1 MADAHGSGPCVRKD
15 VRVQLPPRPRATHA
29 RGARSPSRGHR
40 CCSGGPS
47 PPDPQPGA
55 SPPDPHPSVRL
66 VVPLP
71 FVGTSVVGMSVGA
84 TSVGPSSSWP
94 FVVSCLPLGYC
105 RYTPGPGPRHMCA
118 IGPRTTARL
127 SARAPLLRRRT
138 LSRFALPVDGW
149 REPTRG
155 CVAGQRVRDGR
166 GEACPGHSVEL
177 DQQFG
182 AFSCQIWP
190 FSRRTADH
198 GTESHRRP
206 CSPGRRGSR
215 GATGGLHAGPAQGR
229 WRTPFP
235 PAHRESVRA
244 HRRRPERADPGACT
258 DTRCVAGST
267 ADGGA
272 VRVVGEDQ

>member
-47 PPDPQPGA
+47 PQTPSRGLRPG
-55 SPPDPHPSVRL
+55 PPSLGPSRCS
-66 VVPLP
+66 LP

-138 LSRFALPVDGW
+138 PSWLAHPVDRW
-149 REPTRG
+149 RGPTRG
-155 CVAGQRVRDGR
+155 AWQENGYVTA
-166 GEACPGHSVEL
+166 AATHA
-177 DQQFG
+177 QQ
-182 AFSCQIWP
+182 SWEP
-190 FSRRTADH
+190 
-198 GTESHRRP
+198 
-206 CSPGRRGSR
+206 
-215 GATGGLHAGPAQGR
+215 
-229 WRTPFP
+229 
-235 PAHRESVRA
+235 
-244 HRRRPERADPGACT
+244 
-258 DTRCVAGST
+258 
-267 ADGGA
+267 
-272 VRVVGEDQ
+272 

>member
-1 MADAHGSGPCVRKD
+1 
-15 VRVQLPPRPRATHA
+15 
-29 RGARSPSRGHR
+29 
-40 CCSGGPS
+40 
-47 PPDPQPGA
+47 
-55 SPPDPHPSVRL
+55 
-66 VVPLP
+66 
-71 FVGTSVVGMSVGA
+71 MSVGA

-127 SARAPLLRRRT
+127 SARAPLLRCRT

-155 CVAGQRVRDGR
+155 ASPDNGCVTAVARHAPGTPWSLISSSARSRARSGR
-166 GEACPGHSVEL
+166 FRAEPLIMA
-177 DQQFG
+177 
-182 AFSCQIWP
+182 
-190 FSRRTADH
+190 RR
-198 GTESHRRP
+198 
-206 CSPGRRGSR
+206 
-215 GATGGLHAGPAQGR
+215 ATGGLAVRAGVEAAAPPEAFTQGLLR
-229 WRTPFP
+229 GAGAPHF